1 MSLALLQKGSV
12 MKKRFTLIEL
22 LVVIA
27 IIAILAALLL
37 PALGKAKALALKISC
52 AGNLKQ
58 VTQAFTLYSNNCNG
72 WICTMGPAGVEWYR
86 IAEMARTLGL
96 TSSAN
101 QENSYIAIDE
111 SSMLPPERRPVT
123 LCPANADFNVVN
135 WSICYGAICPTNTE
149 INSPDYCYADSK
161 FELVIAH
168 RSEPT
173 FINLNNCPSLSSYL
187 LIADSALGPNW
198 ADYPLTE
205 WSTGTQRS
213 FFIREDASDSGIIA
227 RHSGIA
233 NLGYG
238 DGHVADSADR
248 NQLFELSH
256 LQEMLDDEGFSIVEL
271 RTTEDL

>member
-1 MSLALLQKGSV
+1 
-12 MKKRFTLIEL
+12 MKKKFTLIEL

-52 AGNLKQ
+52 VGNLKQ

-72 WICTMGPAGVEWYR
+72 WICTMGPEGVEWYR

-101 QENSYIAIDE
+101 QENSYIAIDQT
-111 SSMLPPERRPVT
+111 SMLAPERRPVT

-161 FELVIAH
+161 FELVLEH
-168 RSEPT
+168 RVKPT
-173 FINLNNCPSLSSYL
+173 FINLNGCPAPSNYL
-187 LIADSALGPNW
+187 LIADSALGPDW
-198 ADYPLTE
+198 DTFDLDGWT
-205 WSTGTQRS
+205 TGGQRS
-213 FFIREDASDSGIIA
+213 FFIRESAGDSGIIA
-227 RHSGIA
+227 RHNHLA
-233 NLGYG
+233 NICYG
-238 DGHVADSADR
+238 DGHVDDSRDR
-248 NQLFELSH
+248 NKLYELSH
-256 LQEMLDDEGFSIVEL
+256 LHQMLDDGGYTIVGL
-271 RTTEDL
+271 CGHDHGHDDDHDHDHDH